1 LSSSWIFFS
10 VIIIIKSENKEN
22 FFANLFLK
30 DEKIVWPFDDSV
42 VVASNQTSES
52 FLEIFFL
59 TKKEII

>member
-42 VVASNQTSES
+42 VVALNQTSES